1 MRKYSILVADDDEK
15 ILFAF
20 QELLKKDGFKCLI
33 AYDGL
38 EAKILIEKHKP
49 DIIFLDIRMPKE
61 DGISLLRSMHLKDE
75 GIPVIIMTG
84 HGTMQTAIKAIQE
97 GAFDYITKPID
108 VNKIRTIIR
117 KALLAINQKGIILTT
132 NTSFNTEILESYE
145 LIGQS
150 AEMQEVFKLIGSIST
165 TPNST
170 PALIVGE
177 SGTGKELVAR
187 AIHNNG
193 EHSTE
198 PFIAINC
205 TAFPETLLES
215 ELFGYEKGAFTGA
228 TDRKLGKFELS
239 KSGTIFLDE
248 IGNLSLNLQQKLLR
262 VIQYRRFERIGG
274 NEIIPISARF
284 VAATNVDITS
294 EVRAG
299 RFREDLYYRLN
310 VASVN
315 LTPLR
320 ERKEDI
326 QLLANYFLYKYNNRL
341 KKSIRGFSEE
351 TIELL
356 SNYPFPGNVRELEN
370 IIERAVMLS
379 KSDII
384 FADALN
390 EYLTPM
396 DSKSKLPQIPIKNN
410 NFADSRNHILEIFE
424 KEFLSNMLYKNK
436 GNISHTAN
444 ECGMTRQNLIRLM
457 KKHKFDSKFFK

>member
-1 MRKYSILVADDDEK
+1 
-15 ILFAF
+15 
-20 QELLKKDGFKCLI
+20 
-33 AYDGL
+33 
-38 EAKILIEKHKP
+38 
-49 DIIFLDIRMPKE
+49 
-61 DGISLLRSMHLKDE
+61 
-75 GIPVIIMTG
+75 
-84 HGTMQTAIKAIQE
+84 
-97 GAFDYITKPID
+97 
-108 VNKIRTIIR
+108 
-117 KALLAINQKGIILTT
+117 
-132 NTSFNTEILESYE
+132 
-145 LIGQS
+145 
-150 AEMQEVFKLIGSIST
+150 MQEVFKLIGSIST

-170 PALIVGE
+170 PVLILGE

-193 EHSTE
+193 PHSSE

-239 KSGTIFLDE
+239 NSGTIFLDE

-284 VAATNVDITS
+284 VAATNIDITAD
-294 EVRAG
+294 VRSG
-299 RFREDLYYRLN
+299 RFREDLFYRLN
-310 VASVN
+310 VASVY

-326 QLLANYFLYKYNNRL
+326 PLLSNYFLYKYNNRL

-351 TIELL
+351 TLELL
-356 SNYPFPGNVRELEN
+356 KNYSFPGNVRELEN

-384 FADALN
+384 FADSLH
-390 EYLTPM
+390 EYLTPLS
-396 DSKSKLPQIPIKNN
+396 SKSKLPQIPIKNN
-410 NFADSRNHILEIFE
+410 NFSESRNHIIEIFE
-424 KEFLSNMLYKNK
+424 KEFLSNMLNKNK
-436 GNISHTAN
+436 GNISHAAKD
-444 ECGMTRQNLIRLM
+444 CGMTRQNLIRLM
-457 KKHKFDSKFFK
+457 KKHNFDSKFFK